1 MGLSTHCCV
10 TLRVGEGGAW
20 AGVVHTSGWRGVGV
34 LSRDGVGVL
43 SRDDG
48 VEVGSAAV
56 MPVCASAL
64 FTDSTWLL
72 ISVLTVLVPHPIAPP
87 PALLWRRC
95 RWIA

>member
-34 LSRDGVGVL
+34 LSRD
-43 SRDDG
+43 DG
-48 VEVGSAAV
+48 VEFGSAAA

>member
-1 MGLSTHCCV
+1 MGLSTHCCA

-34 LSRDGVGVL
+34 LSRD
-43 SRDDG
+43 DG
-48 VEVGSAAV
+48 VEFGSAAA

>member
-1 MGLSTHCCV
+1 MGLSIHCCA
-10 TLRVGEGGAW
+10 TLRFGEGGAW

-34 LSRDGVGVL
+34 LSRD
-43 SRDDG
+43 DG
-48 VEVGSAAV
+48 VEFGSAAA
-56 MPVCASAL
+56 MPVCAPAL

>member
-1 MGLSTHCCV
+1 M
-10 TLRVGEGGAW
+10 
-20 AGVVHTSGWRGVGV
+20 
-34 LSRDGVGVL
+34 L

-48 VEVGSAAV
+48 VEFGSAAA

>member
-1 MGLSTHCCV
+1 MGLSTHCCA

-34 LSRDGVGVL
+34 LSRD
-43 SRDDG
+43 DG
-48 VEVGSAAV
+48 VEFGSAAA
-56 MPVCASAL
+56 MPVCASVL